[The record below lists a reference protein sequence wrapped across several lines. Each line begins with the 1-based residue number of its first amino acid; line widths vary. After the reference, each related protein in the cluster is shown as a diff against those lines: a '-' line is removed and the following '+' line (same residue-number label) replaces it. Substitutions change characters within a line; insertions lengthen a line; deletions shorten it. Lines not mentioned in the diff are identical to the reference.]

1 MNQATTS
8 CCPQPAATAQNAS
21 TAALPVHTVRMPVDV
36 QEDAHG
42 VTLLADM
49 PGVKRE
55 DLRLQVEGD
64 ALRIEGDVS
73 AFDTNADTPPTPT
86 TRYSRAFTLGKQLDA
101 TQVAAELSQGVLRVR
116 IPKAASAQAR
126 RINVTVN

>member
-1 MNQATTS
+1 MNQTTTS

-73 AFDTNADTPPTPT
+73 AFDTSADGTT